1 MADAVA
7 TQILFDGERKAIMK
21 FTNLSDGTGEVK
33 VAKVIPADLT
43 KSSFNKACDGV
54 TITKIYAMTHGM
66 EVAIYWD
73 ATTDVLVTVVPQ
85 NTNYVADYESFGGL
99 WNNSGAGKN
108 GQVLFSTLDAGAG
121 DAYTIIL
128 EMVKSYAD

>member
-21 FTNLSDGTGEVK
+21 FTDLSDGTGETK
-33 VAKVIPADLT
+33 VAKVIPSNLN

-54 TITKIYAMTHGM
+54 TITKIYAMTHGLQ
-66 EVAIYWD
+66 VAMYWD
-73 ATTDVLVTVVPQ
+73 ATTDVLITVVPQ

-99 WNNSGAGKN
+99 WDNSGAGKT
-108 GQVLFSTLDAGAG
+108 GQVLFSTLDATAG
-121 DAYTIIL
+121 DTYTIIL

>member
-21 FTNLSDGTGEVK
+21 FTDLSDGTGETK
-33 VAKVIPADLT
+33 VAKVIPGNLT
-43 KSSFNKACDGV
+43 KSSFNKACDAV

-66 EVAIYWD
+66 EVEMYWD
-73 ATTDVLVTVVPQ
+73 ATTDVLITVVPQ
-85 NTNYVADYESFGGL
+85 NTNYVSDYESFGGL
-99 WNNSGAGKN
+99 WDNSGAGKT
-108 GQVLFSTLDAGAG
+108 GQVLFSTRDASAG
-121 DAYTIIL
+121 DTYTIIL

>member
-21 FTNLSDGTGEVK
+21 FTDISDGTGETK
-33 VAKVIPADLT
+33 VTKVNVADLNP
-43 KSSFNKACDGV
+43 SSFQRPCDGV

-99 WNNSGAGKN
+99 WNNAGAGKN
-108 GQVLFSTLDAGAG
+108 GNVLFSTFDQSAG

-128 EMVKSYAD
+128 EMVKHYAA

>member
-21 FTNLSDGTGEVK
+21 FTDLSDGTGETK
-33 VAKVIPADLT
+33 VAKVIPGNLN

-54 TITKIYAMTHGM
+54 TITKIYAMTHGLQ
-66 EVAIYWD
+66 VAIYWD
-73 ATTDVLVTVVPQ
+73 ATTDVLITVVPQ
-85 NTNYVADYESFGGL
+85 NTNYVSDYESFGGL
-99 WNNSGAGKN
+99 WDNSGAGKT
-108 GQVLFSTLDAGAG
+108 GQVLFSTLDATAG
-121 DAYTIIL
+121 DTYTIIL

>member
-21 FTNLSDGTGEVK
+21 FTDMSDGTGETK
-33 VAKVIPADLT
+33 VAKVIPGNLN
-43 KSSFNKACDGV
+43 KSSFNKACDAV

-66 EVAIYWD
+66 EVAMYWD
-73 ATTDVLVTVVPQ
+73 ATTDVLITVIPQ
-85 NTNYVADYESFGGL
+85 NSNYVSDYESFGGL
-99 WNNSGAGKN
+99 WDNSGTGKT
-108 GQVLFSTLDAGAG
+108 GQVLFSTQDASAG
-121 DAYTIIL
+121 DTYTIIL